1 MTEFGEEGA
10 ISPPSPPAAHPP
22 HPAKEF
28 CEHLFVQHE
37 EKNVNMSVSIRTP
50 FRRSAERSAVSTHVF
65 ALLRGV

>member
-10 ISPPSPPAAHPP
+10 ISPPPTT
-22 HPAKEF
+22 KEF

-37 EKNVNMSVSIRTP
+37 EKNVNTSVSIRTP
-50 FRRSAERSAVSTHVF
+50 FRRSAERSAVFTHVF